1 VIETSARRAHAAH
14 PLGFIVFLLCFG
26 HSRGEYSLARFPL
39 STFREVGELSV
50 PVVWVGSAIMHQ
62 KNSWL
67 AAALVAAP
75 FGAYAQPANPPPVT
89 GLYISL
95 GAGAN
100 SLMDEHLVNGVGTAS
115 DARLRSRIGPAVVGA
130 IGYGLGNGIRLEL
143 EGDYRNNRFSQGRDF
158 GFPAAAGGNEVK
170 YGPMFNALYDL
181 TGLIPFPYA
190 APYAG
195 LGVGY
200 QWAHFDKV
208 HAYAPGGFPHIDSD
222 DTRGA
227 FAYQAIIGAVIP
239 FQFVPGLATTIE
251 YRFLGLAHRNYDFTA
266 TAAPGATT
274 PGRLKFGNDFNHSLL
289 VGVRYNFGAPAP
301 TSPTVPVPVAA
312 PAPAAS
318 RSYLVFFDWDKATLT
333 ERARAIVKEAAEN
346 STRVQYTR
354 LEVNGYTDTSGTPR
368 YNQSLSER
376 RARAVA
382 AELVRNGVPQNA
394 ISVQGLGDTNLL
406 VPTGAG
412 VREPQNRRVEII
424 IH

>member
-1 VIETSARRAHAAH
+1 MRLKNILLAAI
-14 PLGFIVFLLCFG
+14 FVV
-26 HSRGEYSLARFPL
+26 APL
-39 STFREVGELSV
+39 S
-50 PVVWVGSAIMHQ
+50 AQ
-62 KNSWL
+62 
-67 AAALVAAP
+67 
-75 FGAYAQPANPPPVT
+75 AQPANPPPVT

-100 SLMDEHLVNGVGTAS
+100 ILMDEHLINGTGTAS
-115 DARLRSRIGPAVVGA
+115 NAGLRSRIGPAAVVA
-130 IGYGLGNGIRLEL
+130 LGYGLGNGIRLEL

-200 QWAHFDKV
+200 QWAHFDNV
-208 HAYAPGGFPHIDSD
+208 HAYGVTGFPRFASD

-227 FAYQAIIGAVIP
+227 LAYQAIIGTVIP
-239 FQFVPGLATTIE
+239 FQFLPGLATTIE
-251 YRFLGLAHRNYDFTA
+251 YRFLGLAHRDYDVTA
-266 TAAPGATT
+266 AAAPGAAI

-289 VGVRYNFGAPAP
+289 IGVRYNFGAPTPVSPAAP
-301 TSPTVPVPVAA
+301 MPIAA
-312 PAPAAS
+312 PAPAAA

-333 ERARAIVKEAAEN
+333 DRARAIVKEAADN
-346 STRVQYTR
+346 SSRVQYTR
-354 LEVNGYTDTSGTPR
+354 LEVNGYTDTSGTPS
-368 YNQSLSER
+368 YNQGLSLR
-376 RARAVA
+376 RARTVA
-382 AELVRNGVPQNA
+382 AELVRDGVPQSA

>member
-1 VIETSARRAHAAH
+1 MILPKGRGVLL
-14 PLGFIVFLLCFG
+14 PLG
-26 HSRGEYSLARFPL
+26 SRVRAGLGMRWGG
-39 STFREVGELSV
+39 T
-50 PVVWVGSAIMHQ
+50 VVKL
-62 KNSWL
+62 KNTLL
-67 AAALVAAP
+67 AATLIAAP
-75 FGAYAQPANPPPVT
+75 SSSQAQPANPPPVT
-89 GLYISL
+89 GLYVSL

-100 SLMDEHLVNGVGTAS
+100 ILMDEHLVNAMGTAA
-115 DARLRSRIGPAVVGA
+115 DAKLRSRVGPAVVVA
-130 IGYGLGNGIRLEL
+130 LGYGLGNGIRLEL

-195 LGVGY
+195 VGVGY

-208 HAYAPGGFPHIDSD
+208 HAYGAGGFPRFDSN

-227 FAYQAIIGAVIP
+227 LAYQAIIGTVIP

-251 YRFLGLAHRNYDFTA
+251 YRFLGLAHRDYDVSA
-266 TAAPGATT
+266 GAAPGVNSV
-274 PGRLKFGNDFNHSLL
+274 GKLKFGNDFNHSLL
-289 VGVRYNFGAPAP
+289 IGVRYNFGAPTPA
-301 TSPTVPVPVAA
+301 SPAA
-312 PAPAAS
+312 PAPVASPAPAAA

-333 ERARAIVKEAAEN
+333 DRARAIVREAADN

-354 LEVNGYTDTSGTPR
+354 LEVNGYADTSGTPR
-368 YNQSLSER
+368 YNQGLSER
-376 RARAVA
+376 RARTVA
-382 AELVRNGVPQNA
+382 AELVRDGVPQSA
-394 ISVQGLGDTNLL
+394 INIQGLGDTHLL

-424 IH
+424 IR